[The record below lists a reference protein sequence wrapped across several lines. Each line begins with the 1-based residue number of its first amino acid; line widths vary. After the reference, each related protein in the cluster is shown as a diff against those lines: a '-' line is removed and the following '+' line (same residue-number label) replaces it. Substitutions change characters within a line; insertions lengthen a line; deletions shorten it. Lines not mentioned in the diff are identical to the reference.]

1 MLLTDITRIVRTLL
15 DVFEQVG
22 PQDELT
28 RRRVV
33 QMDQV
38 VGAVEDV
45 AWTEGAPDLNVT
57 ARRMEEAH
65 DIIHRIA
72 AILAIE
78 QMDAEALPEI
88 PWNGRLKGETIDLC
102 EEEE

>member
-1 MLLTDITRIVRTLL
+1 MLLTDITRIVRALL
-15 DVFEQVG
+15 EVFEQIG

-28 RRRVV
+28 QRRIA

-45 AWTEGAPDLNVT
+45 ALTEGAPDLNVAT
-57 ARRMEEAH
+57 RRMEEAH

-78 QMDAEALPEI
+78 QMEAEALPEL

-102 EEEE
+102 EDEE